1 MNGQWL
7 LLQEEGVGNEVRVSD
22 ITIGTRNLRFTFI
35 FLVMYM
41 RMYRRNFDELCN
53 EILYLFAKMWHKKEW
68 KKALFNLPL
77 VKPFFLADS
86 GYFPE
91 NRISEMRFRVIV
103 PALLRRGMGG
113 P

>member
-1 MNGQWL
+1 MNGQWLL

-22 ITIGTRNLRFTFI
+22 IIGTRNLRFLDTSTTFI
-35 FLVMYM
+35 FLVIYM

-77 VKPFFLADS
+77 NHFFF
-86 GYFPE
+86 G
-91 NRISEMRFRVIV
+91 
-103 PALLRRGMGG
+103 
-113 P
+113 